1 MDGDSHSAVM
11 PLCTGVGPV
20 GVGEAEIE
28 DVLEV
33 VEEVV
38 SGGAGPF
45 P

>member
-1 MDGDSHSAVM
+1 MDRDSHSAVM

-20 GVGEAEIE
+20 GVGEVEVE
-28 DVLEV
+28 DILEV

-38 SGGAGPF
+38 SGGAGTF